1 MCMTPSSEDI
11 RLYDEARRAYRQKDL
26 EKLKEIYNRLLEVNA
41 NPEIVYIVRRMI
53 DELEKEAKKA
63 EVKG

>member
-11 RLYDEARRAYRQKDL
+11 RLYDEARRAYRQKNL
-26 EKLKEIYNRLLEVNA
+26 EKLREVYNRLIEINA

-53 DELEKEAKKA
+53 DELEKEAQKA
-63 EVKG
+63 EAKS